1 MISISPCTAAQD
13 WTTHLSNLLSF
24 GGCRRDADVGG
35 RWVMWVLV
43 LEHFLYSWQRE
54 LVAVVVVFLTD
65 LKVLETLAFARM
77 QMMTAFLAKW
87 LVSMVG
93 GWTVERR
100 ATFYALHFVVL
111 RGGWH
116 VVLIFGMLFV
126 IFFVIDF
133 RFLIVDVFTSALV
146 VIVFRFLIA
155 DVLTFAVVVISV
167 AFLGI
172 VRTEAFLANQV
183 GRRAIHIEIWILSS
197 FVESQDISVEFQQ
210 VVQKVELVAGL
221 IICVQSWMTGEKGRG
236 CAMLGFTSTPISLVT
251 SATSWAAA
259 IGWRLNTLYLLMRVS
274 LQFLWWW

>member
-1 MISISPCTAAQD
+1 M
-13 WTTHLSNLLSF
+13 L
-24 GGCRRDADVGG
+24 
-35 RWVMWVLV
+35 
-43 LEHFLYSWQRE
+43 
-54 LVAVVVVFLTD
+54 VVVAFLTD
-65 LKVLETLAFARM
+65 LEVLETLAFALM
-77 QMMTAFLAKW
+77 QIMTASLAKW

-126 IFFVIDF
+126 IFFAIDF

-172 VRTEAFLANQV
+172 VRTEAFLAEV
-183 GRRAIHIEIWILSS
+183 GGRALD
-197 FVESQDISVEFQQ
+197 V
-210 VVQKVELVAGL
+210 
-221 IICVQSWMTGEKGRG
+221 
-236 CAMLGFTSTPISLVT
+236 
-251 SATSWAAA
+251 
-259 IGWRLNTLYLLMRVS
+259 
-274 LQFLWWW
+274 